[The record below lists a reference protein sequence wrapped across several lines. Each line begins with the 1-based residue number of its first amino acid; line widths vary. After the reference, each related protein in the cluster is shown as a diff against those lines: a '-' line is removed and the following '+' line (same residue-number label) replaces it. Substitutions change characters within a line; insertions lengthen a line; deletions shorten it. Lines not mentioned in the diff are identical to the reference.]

1 MKGRDSLEL
10 SWFKSLMFGLFS
22 GLLDILPVS
31 AQAHSVLLLK
41 FFGMKASS
49 DVMNLL
55 IHLAVFTAL
64 YYSSQSHLVRMNR
77 ARALARIPKRKRK
90 RPLDVRSMMD
100 WSLLKT
106 MIVPALLGIY
116 LRRYTAGIR
125 SNLMLIALF
134 LFVNGIIL
142 YIPQFFPTSNRDS
155 RTLSRVEG
163 LLMGLGGVASAVPG
177 ISAVGATT
185 SIASLCG
192 VDGLYGLN
200 MALMMNMAISAGLA
214 FLDILAIAANGLGTI
229 SFMILVRYIFSAAA
243 AFGGTM
249 LGVKLMRHLAVGQGF
264 SLFGV
269 YCWGLALFTFI
280 LNLIA

>member
-1 MKGRDSLEL
+1 MEL
-10 SWFKSLMFGLFS
+10 SWLKSLMYGLFS

-31 AQAHSVLLLK
+31 AQAHSALLLK
-41 FFGMKASS
+41 FFGVKASS
-49 DVMNLL
+49 DVLNLL
-55 IHLAVFTAL
+55 IHLAVFAAL
-64 YYSSQSHLVRMNR
+64 YYSSQNHLVRMNR

-106 MIVPALLGIY
+106 MMIPALIGVY
-116 LRRYTAGIR
+116 LRRYTSGVS
-125 SNLMLIALF
+125 SNLLLIALCLF
-134 LFVNGIIL
+134 LNGVIL
-142 YIPQFFPTSNRDS
+142 YAPQFFPTSNRDS

-163 LLMGLGGVASAVPG
+163 LLMGLGGAASAVPG
-177 ISAVGATT
+177 ISAIGASTA
-185 SIASLCG
+185 IASLCG
-192 VDGLYGLN
+192 VDRLYGLD

-214 FLDILAIAANGLGTI
+214 FLDILAIASNGPGTL
-229 SFMILVRYIFSAAA
+229 SFVILVRYIVSAAA
-243 AFGGTM
+243 AFGGCL
-249 LGVKLMRHLAVGQGF
+249 LGTKLMRHLAAERGY

>member
-1 MKGRDSLEL
+1 MEL
-10 SWFKSLMFGLFS
+10 SWFKSLLFGLFS

-41 FFGMKASS
+41 FFGLRSSS

-55 IHLAVFTAL
+55 IHLAVFGAL

-77 ARALARIPKRKRK
+77 ARALARVPKRKRK

-106 MIVPALLGIY
+106 MMLPALLGVF
-116 LRRYTAGIR
+116 LRRYTAGIG

-134 LFVNGIIL
+134 LFLNGVIL
-142 YIPQFFPTSNRDS
+142 YAPQFFPTSNRDS
-155 RTLSRVEG
+155 RTLSRIEG
-163 LLMGLGGVASAVPG
+163 LLMGLGGAASAVPG
-177 ISAVGATT
+177 ISAIGATL

-192 VDGLYGLN
+192 VDRMYGLN

-214 FLDILAIAANGLGTI
+214 FLDILAIASNGIEAL
-229 SFMILVRYIFSAAA
+229 SFLILVRYIFSAAA
-243 AFGGTM
+243 AFCGTM
-249 LGVKLMRHLAVGQGF
+249 LGIKLMRRLASGHGY

-280 LNLIA
+280 LNLIV

>member
-1 MKGRDSLEL
+1 MEL
-10 SWFKSLMFGLFS
+10 SWFKSLLFGLFS

-41 FFGMKASS
+41 FFGLKSSS
-49 DVMNLL
+49 DIMNLL
-55 IHLAVFTAL
+55 IHLAVFGAL

-77 ARALARIPKRKRK
+77 ARALARVPKRKRK

-106 MIVPALLGIY
+106 MMLPALLGVF
-116 LRRYTAGIR
+116 LRQYTAGIG

-134 LFVNGIIL
+134 LFLNGVIL
-142 YIPQFFPTSNRDS
+142 YAPQFFPTSNRDS
-155 RTLSRVEG
+155 RTLSRIEG
-163 LLMGLGGVASAVPG
+163 LLMGLGGAASAVPG
-177 ISAVGATT
+177 ISAIGATL

-192 VDGLYGLN
+192 VDRMYGLN
-200 MALMMNMAISAGLA
+200 MALMMNMAVSAGLA
-214 FLDILAIAANGLGTI
+214 FLDILAIASNGIEAL
-229 SFMILVRYIFSAAA
+229 SFLILVRYIFSAAA
-243 AFGGTM
+243 AFCGTM
-249 LGVKLMRHLAVGQGF
+249 LGIRLMRRLAAGHGY

-280 LNLIA
+280 LNLIV